1 MDTSPS
7 IGELAKALAKAQ
19 GCMKAAQKTKSNPF
33 FKSKYADLE
42 ATWDACRDAL
52 SKNGLSIVQMPFD
65 NDGRIGVE
73 TMLLHESGEWIK
85 GNLAV
90 RMAKD
95 NDPQN
100 AGSIMS
106 YLRRYSLQ
114 AAVGIATEDDDG
126 NAASGKAAPVDNVP
140 KVDVDDAVIATLV
153 AAKTVPELQAAWE
166 AIPAAKRSGY
176 KEAKEAAKARIAK
189 GAAA

>member
-65 NDGRIGVE
+65 NEGRIGVE

-126 NAASGKAAPVDNVP
+126 NAAPVQDDRPAVPLDPAILASLAETQTLDELKAAWNKIPVGNRHWYT
-140 KVDVDDAVIATLV
+140 ATKD
-153 AAKTVPELQAAWE
+153 AAKE
-166 AIPAAKRSGY
+166 
-176 KEAKEAAKARIAK
+176 RITK

>member
-1 MDTSPS
+1 MDTSAS
-7 IGELAKALAKAQ
+7 VGELAKALAKAQ

-42 ATWDACRDAL
+42 ETWNACREAL
-52 SKNGLSIVQMPFD
+52 SNNGLSIVQMPFD
-65 NDGRIGVE
+65 NEGRIGVE

-126 NAASGKAAPVDNVP
+126 NAASGKPAPVDNAPTAELEEEVLLTF
-140 KVDVDDAVIATLV
+140 D
-153 AAKTVPELQAAWE
+153 AAKSMADLQAAWN
-166 AIPAAKRSGY
+166 AIPAAKRNVY
-176 KEAKEAAKARIAK
+176 RVAKDMAKNRIEK
-189 GAAA
+189 AAA